1 LVDTP
6 DSSAPDSSSG
16 LEGEAAPGRP
26 EGDADSQ
33 ATTGVPASSGS
44 RWIAHY
50 RILRRLGEGGMG
62 VVYEAEQQSPHRL
75 VALKVIRG
83 GSHVTEHE
91 VRLFRREA
99 QALGQLD
106 HPGIA
111 AIHEAGCT
119 EEGHHYFAMELV
131 RGQRLD
137 AYMRER
143 PLLPPGD
150 RRAVRSRLHIFLKIC
165 DAIQY
170 AHLRGVIHRDLKPSN
185 ILVQEETSSGDGG
198 PAVKILDFGL
208 ARITDVD
215 VQATATLTDA
225 GMVQGTLAYMSPEQT
240 RGDPSRVD
248 IRSDLYSLGVVLYEM
263 LTGELPIAMR
273 DRAVPEAIRA
283 ICEDPPRRPSVQ
295 MPGLRGDLETI
306 LLKTLEKEPSRR
318 YQSVFTLAEDLRR
331 FLADQPIL
339 AHPPS
344 AAYQLRKLMVR
355 HKRVFA
361 FAATVIALIIA
372 FAVTMSVMFG
382 IQTRE
387 RARAVREAAKSES
400 VSAFLQ
406 RMLGSA
412 SPSVAQG
419 RDLTVAQ
426 VLDEAAARVD
436 AEFADHPEIRAA
448 LHRTIGKTYDGL
460 GRYELAQRHL
470 ETALATYRAT
480 LGPEHRDVALCLL
493 DLALMRSASGHG
505 EEADGLARQALTIFR
520 KRFGDKHQDVALA
533 LGAIGIVAQA
543 AGKLQEAETDFRQ
556 ALAILRDT
564 ERDGLETA
572 SALSN
577 LSQAMRAQTKYGEA
591 EALEREAATMFRRHL
606 GDSHPSY
613 EQAISSLGLIL
624 EAQGKT
630 DEAIQMSRE
639 SVAIARRIYGA
650 THPDLA
656 VALNNLGG
664 MLGTAGRYREGADVH
679 REALAIRRQV
689 LAPDH
694 PDLAFSMNNLGV
706 ALTDLGEYGEA
717 EQVLREALAMRKRI
731 HGDVHPSVA
740 TTLNNL
746 GTLLD
751 EVGRLDEAEPL
762 LRETLAARR
771 QIYGERS
778 DKAST
783 ALNSLALLLR
793 KQKKYAEAEAML
805 REAVAIRRETLG
817 SQHPRVATALCN
829 LGLVLRDQ
837 QKYAAAEQ
845 ALLEAIAISRASH
858 GNEHPDLAVQLGA
871 LGFTY
876 LLGGRLPEAEQA
888 LREGLDVARKA
899 YPPGHW
905 RTASI
910 VSSLGECL
918 MKLGKFAEAE
928 PLLVEW
934 YETLARTE
942 GADASKTLEAGR
954 QLAALYRDWGKPEQ
968 AAALRRP

>member
-1 LVDTP
+1 
-6 DSSAPDSSSG
+6 
-16 LEGEAAPGRP
+16 
-26 EGDADSQ
+26 
-33 ATTGVPASSGS
+33 
-44 RWIAHY
+44 
-50 RILRRLGEGGMG
+50 MG

-83 GSHVTEHE
+83 GAHVTEHE

-131 RGQRLD
+131 RGERLD
-137 AYMRER
+137 AYVRAR
-143 PLLPPGD
+143 PLSPSGD
-150 RRAVRSRLHIFLKIC
+150 RGEVRARLQLFLGIC
-165 DAIQY
+165 DAIHY

-185 ILVQEETSSGDGG
+185 ILVQDETGEGAG
-198 PAVKILDFGL
+198 VPAVKILDFGL
-208 ARITDVD
+208 ARITDAD
-215 VQATATLTDA
+215 VQATATITDA
-225 GMVQGTLAYMSPEQT
+225 GTVQGTLAYMSPEQT

-263 LTGELPIAMR
+263 LTGELPISMR
-273 DRAVPEAIRA
+273 DRPVHEAIRA
-283 ICEDPPRRPSVQ
+283 VCEERPRRPAARL
-295 MPGLRGDLETI
+295 PALRGDLETI
-306 LLKTLEKEPSRR
+306 LLKALEKEPGRR
-318 YQSVFTLAEDLRR
+318 YQSVFNLAEDLRR
-331 FLADQPIL
+331 YLADLPIL

-344 AAYQLRKLMVR
+344 AAYQLRKLMAR
-355 HKRVFA
+355 HKRAFA
-361 FAATVIALIIA
+361 FATTVAALVVA

-382 IQTRE
+382 IQSRE
-387 RARAVREAAKSES
+387 RARAEREAAKSEN

-436 AEFADHPEIRAA
+436 AEFAEHPEVRAA

-505 EEADGLARQALTIFR
+505 EEADGLARQALAILR
-520 KRFGDKHQDVALA
+520 KRFGDTHQDVALA
-533 LGAIGIVAQA
+533 LGAIGIFAQA
-543 AGKLQEAETDFRQ
+543 AGKLQEAEANFRQ

-564 ERDGLETA
+564 EGDGPETA

-577 LSQAMRAQTKYGEA
+577 LSQAMRTQTKYGEA
-591 EALEREAATMFRRHL
+591 EALEREAAAMFRRHL

-613 EQAISSLGLIL
+613 EQAISSLGVIL

-630 DEAIQMSRE
+630 DEAIQLSRE
-639 SVAIARRIYGA
+639 SVAIARRIYGGA
-650 THPDLA
+650 HPDLA
-656 VALNNLGG
+656 VALNNLGTL
-664 MLGTAGRYREGADVH
+664 LGTAGRYREGADVH

-689 LAPDH
+689 LAADH
-694 PDLAFSMNNLGV
+694 PDLAFSLNNLGV
-706 ALTDLGEYGEA
+706 TLTDLGEHKEA
-717 EQVLREALAMRKRI
+717 ERLLREALAMRKRI
-731 HGDVHPSVA
+731 YGAVHPSVA
-740 TTLNNL
+740 ATLNNL

-751 EVGRLDEAEPL
+751 ETGRLEEAEPL

-783 ALNSLALLLR
+783 ALNNLALLLR
-793 KQKKYAEAEAML
+793 KRQKYAEAEAML
-805 REAVAIRRETLG
+805 RETVAIRRETLG
-817 SQHPRVATALCN
+817 GEHSRVGVALCN
-829 LGLVLRDQ
+829 LGLTLRDQ
-837 QKYAAAEQ
+837 RKFDAAEQ
-845 ALLEAIAISRASH
+845 ALLEAVAITRKSQ
-858 GNEHPDLAVQLGA
+858 GGEHPDLVAPLGA
-871 LGFTY
+871 LGYTF
-876 LLGGRLPEAEQA
+876 LLEGKLAEAERT
-888 LREGLDVARKA
+888 LREGVEVSRKA
-899 YPPGHW
+899 FPAGHW
-905 RTASI
+905 RTLSI

-918 MKLGKFAEAE
+918 AKRGRFAEAE

-934 YETLARTE
+934 HEALVRSEGPAAR
-942 GADASKTLEAGR
+942 KTLEARR
-954 QLAALYRDWGKPEQ
+954 QLAELYRAWGKPER
-968 AAALRRP
+968 AAALP